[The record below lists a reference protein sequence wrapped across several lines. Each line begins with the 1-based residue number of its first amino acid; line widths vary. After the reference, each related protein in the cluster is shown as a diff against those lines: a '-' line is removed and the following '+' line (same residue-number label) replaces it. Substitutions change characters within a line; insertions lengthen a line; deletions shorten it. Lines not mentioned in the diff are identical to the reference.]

1 MNAPCREPYEEEPGR
16 WRLTRQTDVRA
27 ALANPRLQ
35 VPPPAPGDG
44 PMARLRGAVS
54 RFSNGAEH
62 TARRS
67 AAVEEYGRIAV
78 AALRAEVEARVYV
91 ELAAARGGRIDLM
104 PAARA
109 IPVGVLATAM
119 GVPAGLSGEVA
130 EAVAVIAAAYP
141 PGAAVEPVPA
151 DQAATRL
158 EALLRNPEPG
168 RFAALAVLLVQTC
181 DATAGLIGN
190 TLGQMLS
197 CGARGTVD
205 AAVAETLRFDP
216 PVRAT
221 VRIVREPVSIGEVA
235 IPAAATVIL
244 DLAAANRD
252 PAVFADPGRFDPGR
266 PERASLTFGSG
277 HRLCPG
283 DKAAFEMAAGFV
295 EAALGCELADIRYA
309 PSTNLRVPSRLEVI
323 A

>member
-1 MNAPCREPYEEEPGR
+1 M
-16 WRLTRQTDVRA
+16 T
-27 ALANPRLQ
+27 
-35 VPPPAPGDG
+35 GDG

-54 RFSNGAEH
+54 RFNNGVEH

-67 AAVEEYGRIAV
+67 AAVEEYGGVAV
-78 AALRAEVEARVYV
+78 AALRTEVAARVRE
-91 ELAAARGGRIDLM
+91 ELAAARGGGIDLM
-104 PAARA
+104 PLARA
-109 IPVGVLATAM
+109 IPVGVLATAL
-119 GVPAGLSGEVA
+119 GVPAGSSGAVA

-141 PGAAVEPVPA
+141 PGGAVDPGPA

-158 EALLRNPEPG
+158 EALLGHPGPG
-168 RFAALAVLLVQTC
+168 RFAALAVLLVQSC

-190 TLGQMLS
+190 TVGRVLS
-197 CGARGTVD
+197 CGARCTVD
-205 AAVAETLRFDP
+205 AALSETLRFDP

-221 VRIVREPVSIGEVA
+221 VRVAREPVPIGEVT
-235 IPAAATVIL
+235 IPAAAVVIL

-277 HRLCPG
+277 HRPCPG
-283 DKAAFEMAAGFV
+283 DGAAFEMAAGFV
-295 EAALGCELADIRYA
+295 EAVRECELTEIRHA
-309 PSTNLRVPSRLEVI
+309 PSANLRVPARLEVI

>member
-1 MNAPCREPYEEEPGR
+1 
-16 WRLTRQTDVRA
+16 
-27 ALANPRLQ
+27 
-35 VPPPAPGDG
+35 
-44 PMARLRGAVS
+44 MARLRRAVS

-67 AAVEEYGRIAV
+67 AAMRVYGRVAV
-78 AALRAEVEARVYV
+78 AALRAEVGAWVCV

-109 IPVGVLATAM
+109 VPVGVLATAM
-119 GVPAGLSGEVA
+119 GVPAGRSG
-130 EAVAVIAAAYP
+130 AVAAAVGVIAAAYP
-141 PGAAVEPVPA
+141 PGAVVEPGPA
-151 DQAATRL
+151 EQAATRL
-158 EALLRNPEPG
+158 EALLGNPDPG
-168 RFAALAVLLVQTC
+168 RFAAMAVLLVQTC

-190 TLGQMLS
+190 TLGQLLS
-197 CGARGTVD
+197 RGARGAVD

-235 IPAAATVIL
+235 MPAAATVIL

-252 PAVFADPGRFDPGR
+252 PAVFTDPGRFDPDR

-277 HRLCPG
+277 HRACPG
-283 DKAAFEMAAGFV
+283 EEAAFHMAAGFV
-295 EAALGCELADIRYA
+295 GAALGCELADIRYA
-309 PSTNLRVPSRLEVI
+309 SSATLRVPVRLEVI

>member
-1 MNAPCREPYEEEPGR
+1 M
-16 WRLTRQTDVRA
+16 TRQADVRA
-27 ALANPRLQ
+27 ALADPRLQ
-35 VPPPAPGDG
+35 VTPPAPGDG
-44 PMARLRGAVS
+44 PMARLRRAVS
-54 RFSNGAEH
+54 RFSDGAEH

-67 AAVEEYGRIAV
+67 AAVAEYGRIAV
-78 AALRAEVEARVYV
+78 AALRAEVGARVCV

-119 GVPAGLSGEVA
+119 GLPAGLSSEVS
-130 EAVAVIAAAYP
+130 EMVAVIAAAYP
-141 PGAAVEPVPA
+141 PGAVVEPVLA
-151 DQAATRL
+151 DRAVTRL
-158 EALLRNPEPG
+158 EALLGHPEPG

-190 TLGQMLS
+190 TLGQVLS
-197 CGARGTVD
+197 HGARGAVD
-205 AAVAETLRFDP
+205 AALAETLRFDP

-221 VRIVREPVSIGEVA
+221 VRIAREPVSIGEVA
-235 IPAAATVIL
+235 IPATATVIL

-252 PAVFADPGRFDPGR
+252 PAVFAYPGRFDPGR

-277 HRLCPG
+277 HRSCPG
-283 DKAAFEMAAGFV
+283 EKAAFEMAAGFV
-295 EAALGCELADIRYA
+295 QAALGCELADIRYA